1 MATAEPITL
10 VLTEMIDLKGVW
22 GPLRVSPPIT
32 ASDIRKWAIAVHWP
46 DTPPK
51 IHWDPDY
58 SAETRWGGIIAP
70 PDFNPFAWPIPA
82 SPEAIQHASGASAT
96 AGVAEWY
103 DAEAAIMARNDG
115 APEVGWRGMNGGQRD
130 TYGVP
135 MRPGDVISTRGRLS
149 DWEERATRLGLT
161 LFIFTETE
169 WRNQRAELVK
179 RRVSTLIR
187 Y

>member
-1 MATAEPITL
+1 MGTAEPATL

-32 ASDIRKWAIAVHWP
+32 ASDIRKWAIVVYWP

-51 IHWDPDY
+51 VHWDADH
-58 SAETRWGGIIAP
+58 AAGTRWGTVIAP
-70 PDFNPFAWPIPA
+70 RDFNPFAWPILSQPDRT
-82 SPEAIQHASGASAT
+82 GA
-96 AGVAEWY
+96 AGSDRWY

-115 APEVGWRGMNGGQRD
+115 TPEVGWRGMNGGQRE
-130 TYGVP
+130 TYGVA
-135 MRPGDVISTRGRLS
+135 MAPGDVISTRSRLFE
-149 DWEERATRLGLT
+149 WEERTTRLGLT
-161 LFIFTETE
+161 LFMLTETE
-169 WRNQRAELVK
+169 WRNQRQELVK